1 MIERLLEPVTAA
13 QVLVTAM
20 LAICFLQSG
29 IDKLVDFKGNL
40 AWLTGHFS
48 KTPFRGQVA
57 PMLAVITVLECAA
70 GALCAVGVVQLA
82 LGNGTKAAL
91 YGAEL
96 SALNIVMLFFGQR
109 IAKDYAGAATLVSYF
124 ILCVGAIVLLAR
136 P

>member
-1 MIERLLEPVTAA
+1 MIERLLEPLVAA
-13 QVLVTAM
+13 QVLATAM

-29 IDKLVDFKGNL
+29 IDKVVDFKGNL

-48 KTPFRGQVA
+48 KTPLRGHVA
-57 PMLAVITVLECAA
+57 PMLVVVTILECAA

-82 LGNGTKAAL
+82 LGNGAKAAL

-109 IAKDYAGAATLVSYF
+109 IAKDYVGAATLVSYF

-136 P
+136 

>member
-29 IDKLVDFKGNL
+29 IDKVVDFKGNL

-109 IAKDYAGAATLVSYF
+109 IAKDYAGAATLVS
-124 ILCVGAIVLLAR
+124 
-136 P
+136 